1 MKILTVLGSPR
12 KNGNT
17 GNLLKYYQ
25 KGVEESNHNIEIEN
39 IFIQNRNIKSCIGC
53 NTCQIKIGECIIK
66 DDMEDVYSSVIQ
78 SEIIIL
84 STPVYAF
91 NMSSQLKIFLDR
103 LHAVDYK
110 IFKGKKIVLLTTY
123 GDSEEE
129 FSGVQNIINNIKMLA
144 QMLEMDFVHNLNVSI
159 FKVSIEQNIDVQKK
173 AYELGK
179 KIIKG
184 E

>member
-1 MKILTVLGSPR
+1 
-12 KNGNT
+12 
-17 GNLLKYYQ
+17 
-25 KGVEESNHNIEIEN
+25 
-39 IFIQNRNIKSCIGC
+39 
-53 NTCQIKIGECIIK
+53 
-66 DDMEDVYSSVIQ
+66 
-78 SEIIIL
+78 
-84 STPVYAF
+84 
-91 NMSSQLKIFLDR
+91 MSSQLKIFLDR

-144 QMLEMDFVHNLNVSI
+144 QMLEMDFVHNLNIST
-159 FKVSIEQNIDVQKK
+159 FKVSIEQNIDAQEK

>member
-1 MKILTVLGSPR
+1 M
-12 KNGNT
+12 
-17 GNLLKYYQ
+17 
-25 KGVEESNHNIEIEN
+25 
-39 IFIQNRNIKSCIGC
+39 
-53 NTCQIKIGECIIK
+53 IK
-66 DDMEDVYSSVIQ
+66 DGFLY
-78 SEIIIL
+78 L
-84 STPVYAF
+84 AA
-91 NMSSQLKIFLDR
+91 LIFAA
-103 LHAVDYK
+103 AVLVNLPK

-144 QMLEMDFVHNLNVSI
+144 QMLEMDFVHNLNIST
-159 FKVSIEQNIDVQKK
+159 FKVSIEQNIDAQEK

>member
-1 MKILTVLGSPR
+1 MKVLAVLGSPR

-17 GNLLKYYQ
+17 GNLLNHYL
-25 KGVEESNHNIEIEN
+25 KGIEESNHNIEIEN
-39 IFIQNRNIKSCIGC
+39 IFIQNRDIKSCVGC
-53 NTCQIKIGECIIK
+53 NRCQIKIGECVIK

-91 NMSSQLKIFLDR
+91 NMSSQLKTFLDR
-103 LHAVDYK
+103 LHAIDYK

-123 GDSEEE
+123 GDSEEK
-129 FSGVQNIINNIKMLA
+129 FSGVQNISNNIKMMA
-144 QMLEMDFVHNLNVSI
+144 QMLEMDFVHTLNVST
-159 FKVSIEQNIDVQKK
+159 FKVQVEQNIDALKK

-179 KIIKG
+179 KIIK
-184 E
+184 